1 MSEIFSPTVLKD
13 KVSIVTGAGRGLG
26 KVMALALADAGSDII
41 LTARTVDEIEHTAKE
56 VTDMGRKALA
66 VKMDITRSDDISK
79 MVEKA
84 VSEFGK
90 IDILVNN
97 AGQNASYANHSFE
110 DIPEDEWIEMIQ
122 TNVNGTFL
130 VTRIVGRSM
139 LEKGEGKIVNISSSF
154 GVKAI
159 PTRICYSVSKAAVIQ
174 MTRSVAVEWGSRGV
188 TVNCIAPGSINMF
201 PDSTNEEYLAMNRER
216 VKIVP
221 QGRLGRPEEL
231 CPLIIYLAS
240 EASDYI
246 NGETIFLDGG
256 LAAR

>member
-1 MSEIFSPTVLKD
+1 MNEIFSPTALKD

-26 KVMALALADAGSDII
+26 KVMALALAGAGSDII

-56 VTDMGRKALA
+56 VRDMGRKALA

-130 VTRIVGRSM
+130 VTKTVGRYM
-139 LEKGEGKIVNISSSF
+139 LEKGAGKIINISSSF

-159 PTRICYSVSKAAVIQ
+159 PTRICYTVSKAAMIQ
-174 MTRSVAVEWGSRGV
+174 MTRAVAVEWGGRGV

-201 PDSTNEEYLAMNRER
+201 PDSSDPAYIKMNKER
-216 VKIVP
+216 VKLVP

-231 CPLIIYLAS
+231 GPLVIYLAS

>member
-1 MSEIFSPTVLKD
+1 MNEIFSPTVLRD

-26 KVMALALADAGSDII
+26 KVMALALAGAGSDII
-41 LTARTVDEIEHTAKE
+41 LTARTVDEIERTSKE
-56 VTDMGRKALA
+56 ITDIGRKALA
-66 VKMDITRSDDISK
+66 IKMDITRSADISK

-139 LEKGEGKIVNISSSF
+139 LEKGEGKIINISSSF

-174 MTRSVAVEWGSRGV
+174 MTRSVAVEWGNRGV

-221 QGRLGRPEEL
+221 QGRLGSPEEL
-231 CPLIIYLAS
+231 GPLLIYLAS

-246 NGETIFLDGG
+246 NGETIFMDGG

>member
-1 MSEIFSPTVLKD
+1 MGEIFSQTVLKD

-26 KVMALALADAGSDII
+26 KVMALALAGAGSDII
-41 LTARTVDEIEHTAKE
+41 LTARTVDEIERTSKE
-56 VTDMGRKALA
+56 ITDIGRKALA
-66 VKMDITRSDDISK
+66 IKMDITSSDDILK
-79 MVEKA
+79 MVEK
-84 VSEFGK
+84 VLSEFGK
-90 IDILVNN
+90 INILVNN
-97 AGQNASYANHSFE
+97 AGQNASYANHPFE
-110 DIPEDEWIEMIQ
+110 DIPEDEWIKMIQ

-130 VTRIVGRSM
+130 ATQIVGRSM
-139 LEKGEGKIVNISSSF
+139 LEKGGGKIINISSSF

-159 PTRICYSVSKAAVIQ
+159 PTRICYCVSKAAVIH
-174 MTRSVAVEWGSRGV
+174 MTRAVAVEWGDRGV

-201 PDSTNEEYLAMNRER
+201 PESTSEEYLAMNRER

-231 CPLIIYLAS
+231 GPLLIYLAS

-246 NGETIFLDGG
+246 NGETIFMDGG

>member
-1 MSEIFSPTVLKD
+1 MDKIFSHTVLKD

-26 KVMALALADAGSDII
+26 KVMALALAGAGSDTV
-41 LTARTVDEIEHTAKE
+41 LTARTIEEIERTAKE
-56 VTDMGRKALA
+56 ITDMGRKALA
-66 VKMDITRSDDISK
+66 IKMDITRSNDISR

-97 AGQNASYANHSFE
+97 AGQNAAYVHHSFE

-122 TNVNGTFL
+122 TNVTGTFL
-130 VTRIVGRSM
+130 VTKIVGRSM
-139 LEKGEGKIVNISSSF
+139 LEKGGGKIINISSSF

-174 MTRSVAVEWGSRGV
+174 MTRAVAVEWGDRGI
-188 TVNCIAPGSINMF
+188 TVNCIAPGSIDMS
-201 PDSTNEEYLAMNRER
+201 PDSTNEAYLAMNRER
-216 VKIVP
+216 VKRVP
-221 QGRLGRPEEL
+221 LGRLGRPEEL
-231 CPLIIYLAS
+231 EPLIIYFAS